1 MRSEFFWVAGYLHV
15 TKTMRGVL
23 NMGPQYTH
31 CFLGGQ
37 HPMTMGWEVIE
48 PLDAI
53 ESANSRMRPLARS

>member
-1 MRSEFFWVAGYLHV
+1 
-15 TKTMRGVL
+15 MRGVL